1 MGNDNYLAT
10 YPHGHAT
17 WVIPPLVNGKIDNLL
32 WSNILIDDAPP
43 HLGTEDAVRNYI
55 NLMQNGDP
63 DYSPSNMTPARAAA
77 ERRVAAAL
85 KRLGAL
91 NSLIFKGGGQ
101 QNMDVY
107 EAKFAN
113 GAANF
118 RAGVIVGDKIQ
129 VTAVLGP
136 NG

>member
-1 MGNDNYLAT
+1 M
-10 YPHGHAT
+10 
-17 WVIPPLVNGKIDNLL
+17 NGKIDNLL
-32 WSNILIDDAPP
+32 WGNILIDDARP
-43 HLGTEDAVRNYI
+43 HLGTEDAVCNYI

-63 DYSPSNMTPARAAA
+63 DYSPSKMTPARAAA

-91 NSLIFKGGGQ
+91 NSLTFKGGGQ

-113 GAANF
+113 GTANF
-118 RAGVIVGDKIQ
+118 LAGVIAGDKIQ
-129 VTAVLGP
+129 VTAVLGA